1 VRGAMPRA
9 KDPFRGKRRGFATER
24 AGKQKKLNKKKKKG
38 GGEGKPRRS
47 SWGLL
52 GLLTSLAAGAVAV
65 LGFQGQANKRKREEE
80 APLLT
85 RMLMKPLEYTEHG
98 ACRMDCRF
106 ISKSEVLETLTSGRI
121 NNRKSMPN
129 LLPCPKY
136 VVDARVGEQ
145 GKNVQGVFS
154 ACPSVTRVVTVI
166 DKDTNHPCP
175 PC

>member
-1 VRGAMPRA
+1 MLCAADALPC
-9 KDPFRGKRRGFATER
+9 
-24 AGKQKKLNKKKKKG
+24 LI
-38 GGEGKPRRS
+38 
-47 SWGLL
+47 LL
-52 GLLTSLAAGAVAV
+52 PC
-65 LGFQGQANKRKREEE
+65 
-80 APLLT
+80 AP
-85 RMLMKPLEYTEHG
+85 
-98 ACRMDCRF
+98 D
-106 ISKSEVLETLTSGRI
+106 S
-121 NNRKSMPN
+121 